1 MIGRVTSY
9 GGEVDPAVHVGR
21 WRLRIIG
28 GAFVLAFL
36 SIAIRLVHMMP
47 PSPAIPAAEAM
58 PAPDAD
64 GPVTAAHARPDITDR
79 DGVIL
84 ATDLLMPSVYG
95 DPSLMPD
102 PAQAAR
108 QLSHVLSG
116 VDALE
121 LARRFAASRRFAWVK
136 HQITPKEQEA
146 VLELGIPGVGFRMAE
161 HRVYPNG
168 RLASHVLGFVD
179 IDNHGLAGMEY
190 ALDRGTLGDHRAGQ
204 PVTLSL
210 DLRIEEAVTSEL
222 RQAVLRFHPKGACS
236 LVLDRVTGE
245 VLALASLPDFD
256 PNQADQAPAD
266 QRENRCT
273 GGTYELGSL
282 FKIVSHAMALDS
294 GKVRL
299 GDRFDATQPLQIG
312 RFRIRD
318 DHAKRRWL
326 SVPEIFMYSSN
337 IGTARMAFAAG
348 GADALKGFL
357 RRVGL
362 LERDPLEIPEV
373 ADPQLPRRWADVTT
387 ATVSFGHGIAVTPF
401 HYLDVVGGLVGDGT
415 RIPPTLLARSP
426 DDLPQRER
434 LISAK
439 TAQDLRFLL
448 WLTVE
453 NGTGTKAQVA
463 GYMVG
468 GKTGTADK
476 AVHGGY
482 SHDAVL
488 ASFVGV
494 FPLEAPRYL
503 VLVML
508 DQPTG
513 DAETHGFRYGGWTA
527 APVVGEIIDRIGPLL
542 DIHRSPPA
550 AVEAMRARMVAAK
563 LTGEASGLEKPGAA
577 VVARD

>member
-9 GGEVDPAVHVGR
+9 GGEVDPAVLAGR
-21 WRLRIIG
+21 RRLRVVAGTFI
-28 GAFVLAFL
+28 VAFL
-36 SIAIRLVHMMP
+36 SVAIRLVHMMP
-47 PSPAIPAAEAM
+47 APTAIPAAEAM
-58 PAPDAD
+58 PAPDV
-64 GPVTAAHARPDITDR
+64 GQPVTAAHARPDITDR

-84 ATDLLMPSVYG
+84 ATDLLMPSVFG

-102 PAQAAR
+102 PAEAAR
-108 QLSHVLSG
+108 KLARALSG
-116 VDALE
+116 VDGAD
-121 LARRFAASRRFAWVK
+121 LARRFAAARRFAWVK
-136 HQITPKEQEA
+136 HQITPQEQEA

-179 IDNHGLAGMEY
+179 IDNRGLAGMEY
-190 ALDRGTLGDHRAGQ
+190 ALDRGTLGDHRAGE
-204 PVTLSL
+204 PVALSL

-222 RQAVLRFHPKGACS
+222 RQAMLRFHPKGACG

-245 VLALASLPDFD
+245 ILALTSLPDFD
-256 PNQADQAPAD
+256 PNHADEAPANE
-266 QRENRCT
+266 RKNRCT

-294 GKVRL
+294 GKVHL
-299 GDRFDATQPLQIG
+299 GDRFDATEPLQIG

-348 GADALKGFL
+348 GGEAMRSFL
-357 RRVGL
+357 GRVGL
-362 LERDPLEIPEV
+362 LEADPLEIPEV
-373 ADPQLPRRWADVTT
+373 AAPQLPKRWSDITT
-387 ATVSFGHGIAVTPF
+387 ATVSFGHGIAVTPL
-401 HYLDVVGGLVGDGT
+401 HYLDVVAGLVGDGT

-426 DDLPQRER
+426 DDLPPRER
-434 LISAK
+434 LVSAK

-453 NGTGTKAQVA
+453 KGTGTKAQVA

-476 AVHGGY
+476 AVRGGY
-482 SHDAVL
+482 SNDAVL

-494 FPLEAPRYL
+494 FPMEAPRYL

-513 DAETHGFRYGGWTA
+513 DALTHGFRYGGWTA
-527 APVVGEIIDRIGPLL
+527 APVVGEIIDRIGPILN
-542 DIHRSPPA
+542 IHRSPPA
-550 AVEAMRARMVAAK
+550 AVQAMRARMVAAK
-563 LTGEASGLEKPGAA
+563 LAGDDSGLEKPGAA
-577 VVARD
+577 LVARD